1 MEQGI
6 KKLSMAEIVAKA
18 ADPIAAIKSL
28 GLILTKSQM
37 IGPTDR
43 VEQGESL
50 ALVCVTT
57 GMDPLELS
65 RNYQLSFGR
74 LEKKIDSAVADFLA
88 KGGKIEWLDD
98 GSDGVQARAKF
109 SIAGDSV
116 TATCMYEEAVK
127 AGWTKNK
134 KWETERP
141 TMLRARVK
149 KRGVLALA
157 PEIFCGEPD
166 DSGGDMTALP
176 QAEPVKMAA
185 AAQSAAE
192 QSKAHAP
199 NPAAPPTST
208 PAPAPAAPA
217 TTELPELTD
226 DLQAKLLDIVG
237 EKAALATLWAR
248 SVGWLPADGTIEQ
261 LSEKNAKA
269 ILAKPDAFKGKL
281 AEFEAKGGGK

>member
-217 TTELPELTD
+217 TTKLPELTD
-226 DLQAKLLDIVG
+226 DLQWAGCRL
-237 EKAALATLWAR
+237 TAR
-248 SVGWLPADGTIEQ
+248 SNSSPRRTPRPSSRSPMRSRASWPSSRRREAGSEDHRQGSGWMEPGAP
-261 LSEKNAKA
+261 SRSN
-269 ILAKPDAFKGKL
+269 
-281 AEFEAKGGGK
+281 

>member
-1 MEQGI
+1 
-6 KKLSMAEIVAKA
+6 MAEIVAKS
-18 ADPIAAIKSL
+18 ADPIDAIKKL
-28 GLILTKSQM
+28 GVILTKSQM

-98 GSDGVQARAKF
+98 GTGGVKARAKF
-109 SIAGDSV
+109 SINGDSV
-116 TATCMYEEAVK
+116 EATCMYEEAVK

-157 PEIFCGEPD
+157 PEIFCGEVD

-192 QSKAHAP
+192 QSRAHAP
-199 NPAAPPTST
+199 KPAAPPAPMPA
-208 PAPAPAAPA
+208 PAPAPAASEAPKQVQPPA
-217 TTELPELTD
+217 ELAP
-226 DLQAKLLDIVG
+226 DLQEKLLGIVG
-237 EKAALATLWAR
+237 DKAALATLWAR
-248 SVGWLPADGTIEQ
+248 SVGWLPADGTLEQ

-269 ILAKPDAFKGKL
+269 ILAKPDAFKGRL

>member
-98 GSDGVQARAKF
+98 GTDGVKARARF
-109 SIAGDSV
+109 TINGDSV
-116 TATCMYEEAVK
+116 EATCMYEEAVK

-157 PEIFCGEPD
+157 PEIFCGEID

-176 QAEPVKMAA
+176 QAEPAKMAV

-192 QSKAHAP
+192 QAKANA
-199 NPAAPPTST
+199 PAAKAATPPPDPPVAASA
-208 PAPAPAAPA
+208 APAPGLPA
-217 TTELPELTD
+217 EIVT
-226 DLQAKLLDIVG
+226 KLADIIG
-237 EKAALATLWAR
+237 NQMEAATLWAR
-248 SVGWLPADGTIEQ
+248 SVGWLTPEQ
-261 LSEKNAKA
+261 TLEDLPEKHAKA
-269 ILAKPDAFKGKL
+269 IIAKADGFKAKL
-281 AEFEAKGGGK
+281 AEFIAKGGAK